1 MRLLLVR
8 CTAMLLP
15 VALLVTLAGTVHGAS
30 CDAIPDLDARLA
42 CYDRLTDCAA
52 ITDDQARL
60 ACFERRSAPESNVSS
75 TQQEAPDGADSVNAV
90 PPPAAPEPA
99 TDTGPFAVKGRSR
112 PEPDDAAEPKLTAS
126 ITRVREDPRGI
137 VYLYLDNGQVWRET
151 SRSRFNYRPG
161 MAVEITSGVLG
172 STNLVAEGMRSY
184 AKVRRVK

>member
-1 MRLLLVR
+1 MRQLLVR

-15 VALLVTLAGTVHGAS
+15 VALLVPLAGAVHGAS

-42 CYDRLTDCAA
+42 CYDRMADCAD

-60 ACFERRSAPESNVSS
+60 ACFEGRSE
-75 TQQEAPDGADSVNAV
+75 ADSSIGSTHKEARGEPDSVDEV

-126 ITRVREDPRGI
+126 IKRVREDPRGV